1 MVFNLHQHVNMFPTS
16 VLPLGLLHP
25 RAIQSRVGPLF
36 GSYGMEC
43 VVEIVEEDAWLL
55 YEIWVL
61 DAALFSALI

>member
-55 YEIWVL
+55 
-61 DAALFSALI
+61 